1 MDFDAV
7 ISAVVPAG
15 FLADVQDI
23 LVGMNFTSILASQAW
38 ELCRRLVVVVVVLS
52 SVCSKFICE
61 PHGLTIDLTLF
72 LLDFLGLSLGVSP

>member
-38 ELCRRLVVVVVVLS
+38 ELCRRLVVVVGRLVV
-52 SVCSKFICE
+52 
-61 PHGLTIDLTLF
+61 GLFKIYMRTPR
-72 LLDFLGLSLGVSP
+72 LDD